1 MTDVRATTAVELE
14 GARAL
19 REWIVG
25 ERDEYARVFFIERG
39 AMTDDLEDVVD
50 VGDMLLL
57 AEDSGPYT
65 GRAGA
70 VRYSGD
76 LSEIGD
82 ELFIGERGVEL
93 QDYIAAAFVQIIGP
107 TVVCFFDEASW
118 TAFVDDA
125 ELARRTGVFP
135 TALIDPRVLLADR
148 AAIER
153 PDELDVPSTLRVN
166 REGQISVGVRGGTI
180 GRVDELK
187 ALLSVPLP
195 RAAARRGAASGPAR
209 SVDLTGPAWIGRF
222 LAATDL
228 MKMLG
233 LVNGTARISGFGWSL
248 IDDDREDAEPLAT
261 DPFLIETADGFVL
274 ADITTLRRQ
283 LLAPATADVVAV
295 TQSSSGP
302 DVAAGRVARHLDLS
316 LSEAGSLCR
325 EAISALGI
333 HFGRRIHPSSPMRGD
348 TE

>member
-1 MTDVRATTAVELE
+1 MSDIRATTAELE

-19 REWIVG
+19 REWITG
-25 ERDEYARVFFIERG
+25 ERADYARVFFIERC
-39 AMTDDLEDVVD
+39 AMTDDLEEVVD
-50 VGDMLLL
+50 ADDVLLL
-57 AEDSGPYT
+57 PEDSGPYT

-82 ELFIGERGVEL
+82 ELFIGERSVEL
-93 QDYIAAAFVQIIGP
+93 QDYIAAAFVQIVGP
-107 TVVCFFDEASW
+107 TAVCFFDESSW
-118 TAFVDDA
+118 GAFVDDA

-135 TALIDPRVLLADR
+135 TALIDPRILLADR

-153 PDELDVPSTLRVN
+153 PEEFHVPNALRVS
-166 REGQISVGVRGGTI
+166 RDGVIGVGVRGRTI

-187 ALLSVPLP
+187 TLLTVPLP
-195 RAAARRGAASGPAR
+195 RAAARRGAASGAGR
-209 SVDLTGPAWIGRF
+209 SVDLAGPSWIGRY

-228 MKMLG
+228 MKMLD
-233 LVNGTARISGFGWSL
+233 LVNGEARISGFGWSL
-248 IDDDREDAEPLAT
+248 IDDERADAEPLRA

-283 LLAPATADVVAV
+283 LLAPTTADVVAV

-302 DVAAGRVARHLDLS
+302 ELAAERVARHLGLS
-316 LSEAGSLCR
+316 VAEARILCR

-333 HFGRRIHPSSPMRGD
+333 HFGTRTEPSGRMTGSAA
-348 TE
+348 